1 MLAVWWK
8 CGARGPAEGNVGGV
22 LKQGY
27 RGRVLVLAGILLV
40 ALTLRTAVT
49 VVPPLVST
57 INSDVPF
64 NAATIGLLGMLP
76 TAAFGVFGFLTPYV
90 VRWASLERLI
100 VLAMAVAVVGQVV
113 RVFVPSTA
121 LFLLFSV
128 LALAG
133 MGAGN
138 VLLPPLVK
146 KYFPDRVG
154 LLTALY
160 VTLISVGTALPA
172 QLAVPVAD
180 AAGWRWSLGLWA
192 GVNVVAALP
201 WLAAMAKSPGPVA
214 SDSRPRVHAP
224 LYEDPASRPGAPAS
238 LPGAPASLPVD
249 PASVPESSATML
261 PLAEPKGSPA
271 KAPAV
276 PAAKRLN
283 PWRSPM
289 ALGLALMFGC
299 TSLNTYSM
307 FAWLPQ
313 ILADAGLERSGAGSM
328 LALFAGVGLPLSLL
342 VPLFAGRMANPF
354 PMIMV
359 FLACFIAGY
368 LGLLLAPATLTWLWV
383 SLAGL
388 GPGTFPLAL
397 LLINLRTRTHAG
409 AGALSGFSQGV
420 GYLVACLGPLLFGIL
435 HQSTGS
441 WLASFL
447 FLFATLAVL
456 VGGGFIISK
465 PRFIEDEH
473 ATTPR

>member
-90 VRWASLERLI
+90 IRWASLERLI
-100 VLAMAVAVVGQVV
+100 ILAMAVAVVGQVV

-214 SDSRPRVHAP
+214 SDSRPGVQ
-224 LYEDPASRPGAPAS
+224 ASRPGAPAS
-238 LPGAPASLPVD
+238 LP
-249 PASVPESSATML
+249 ESPATML
-261 PLAEPKGSPA
+261 PPMESKGSAA
-271 KAPAV
+271 KAAAV

-313 ILADAGLERSGAGSM
+313 ILADAGLDRSGAGSM

-342 VPLFAGRMANPF
+342 VPLFAGRMPNPF

-435 HQSTGS
+435 HQSTGR

>member
-1 MLAVWWK
+1 M
-8 CGARGPAEGNVGGV
+8 

-27 RGRVLVLAGILLV
+27 RGRILVLSGILLV

-57 INSDVPF
+57 INSDIPF

-90 VRWASLERLI
+90 IRWASLERLI
-100 VLAMAVAVVGQVV
+100 VLAMAVAVVGQLV

-180 AAGWRWSLGLWA
+180 AAGWRWSLGWWA
-192 GVNVVAALP
+192 GVNVVAAIP
-201 WLAAMAKSPGPVA
+201 WLATMINSRTRSSPGSPTT
-214 SDSRPRVHAP
+214 
-224 LYEDPASRPGAPAS
+224 
-238 LPGAPASLPVD
+238 
-249 PASVPESSATML
+249 AT
-261 PLAEPKGSPA
+261 
-271 KAPAV
+271 AV
-276 PAAKRLN
+276 PTAARLN
-283 PWRSPM
+283 PWRSLM
-289 ALGLALMFGC
+289 ALGLAFMFGC
-299 TSLNTYSM
+299 TSLNTYAM

-313 ILADAGLERSGAGSM
+313 ILTDAGLDRSAAGSM

-354 PMIMV
+354 PMIVV

-368 LGLLLAPATLTWLWV
+368 LGLLLAPAALTWLWV

-397 LLINLRTRTHAG
+397 LLINLRTRTHAA

-420 GYLVACLGPLLFGIL
+420 GYSVACLGPLLFGIL
-435 HQSTGS
+435 HESTGS
-441 WLASFL
+441 WLTSFL
-447 FLFATLAVL
+447 FLFASLAVL
-456 VGGGFIISK
+456 VTGGFIISK
-465 PRFIEDEH
+465 PRFIEDEY
-473 ATTPR
+473 ATAPR